1 MYQFF
6 KNKAKSIFPAYLGML
21 MAATILL
28 ATVTELA
35 AQDYEFTLNQRRM
48 GDQIGV
54 EIWAKSLN
62 SGAANLGNMSISVV
76 YNRDFLIPANLS
88 TTAPKNPSNATDSI
102 HYDMELSDPYIT
114 IGSPYTEA
122 VYGFDNLSAQAS
134 DGNNGTGHIWV
145 FQLDVKTLPGTPVG
159 FRPATTGRGS
169 FVGLLKFN
177 IRNHA
182 NIAENSLTG
191 IAFNTNSWL
200 AALAITDIGGNNQTS
215 NSIFTN
221 PGNFTVRGIT
231 LLNPNF
237 SYQAVN
243 RYPEVGYP
251 VLGGKLGYP
260 IYFERSGL
268 NRFGNTNIYGSDTL
282 AFQLA
287 YSLDNGANYTEFGR
301 VTERIATVTSNHNF
315 YVSGEIDSV
324 NQRYITQPNGTALT
338 SGYGGILRTIWK
350 ENEDFSARSEQA
362 RMRIRQLTTTFVG
375 DTISKRTAQSLDSLT
390 RWDVSNGA
398 FVLGR
403 LFFVQL
409 DGTSGYFKTARTYS
423 NATRVTV
430 EAWVNLNSI
439 QAGGSPAVVASSA
452 GSVSPEE
459 GAWMLYL
466 HEGMY
471 PAFRAREIE
480 GRGPGGYIGTVIS
493 PDPLTVTSAVAPLTN
508 AHASNW
514 VHLAGIVEDN
524 LIKLFVNG
532 EEVGRYLNQQAVNI
546 RMMTTNHPIW
556 VGVNPNLGIEA
567 NDYLHAGIKEVKVWR
582 NALTQDELRS
592 HISGVYLPTNTS
604 PLDERTTL
612 ELYYPLQGARAD
624 RGSEEYY
631 QNSITELNFYNSS
644 LPTASSVNESIQY
657 RPDMG
662 HIKLTS
668 PTGGEGIS
676 NLESRTFEVRWV
688 AYGIGSKAP
697 ISPTNKEDLMIQV
710 SRDGG
715 LTWFDAIDNSNPMSY
730 PLDKLEVEASKAIW
744 EPYNNATITNSSDD
758 LQGVINLAG
767 NYSKKV
773 KLRISGVED
782 RNQEGLYNESDFF
795 TVAPNFAF
803 SNLGTTKVRIPENTI
818 LNLTNSTYML
828 EAWIR
833 PYRFPT
839 VQEGYFPIVSKKSDD
854 GNNLDYA
861 LRLLPT
867 GQLQLELSSTTSA
880 GSRIATSS
888 AHPDSLITIPN
899 VIEYDTAWTHVAVFM
914 QLGGQSTVY
923 FYIDGTPQHEGDVT
937 DQLGSGISVDVQS
950 TNPAFL
956 GYEPTGVGAGKTF
969 IGDIK
974 EIRFWN
980 GYPGGQNDAGNA
992 PNSDLTKFIQGALT
1006 VRADEL
1012 GTFAG
1017 NDYTG
1022 NLVAAYIMNGGSFIN
1037 SGIAKSIAAYPTNPA
1052 INAII
1057 SGTDYSYVSTKPYLK
1072 VINPF
1077 YKQRVQRT
1085 SANLTVRWVG
1095 FDYNRNDI
1103 ISFRNGSGGANDADL
1118 DYSIL
1123 GGGGVV
1129 IQPYQFV
1136 ASEAYNP
1143 VYINAMTLPINN
1155 NSYEFIGANNKSQF
1169 AANLNVSVSDPD
1181 INKDSVYNDQGPIAA
1196 ANTNARLR
1204 LSGRATINGYI
1215 VEHING
1221 TNGDDGYMPTLRPE
1235 SPLFTIIPE
1244 SNFTI
1249 RTLLEGYHSGSVTGI
1264 LEDIG
1269 TNSWEF
1275 NDKGLRIDLF
1285 QNNSNSPGIHV
1296 TSAVSEYAYLNNTTA
1311 FDPANRNN
1319 GDNTFANVPF
1329 IFDQIEDGR
1338 YFVKV
1343 SHINHLSV
1351 MSKFAAPFKFAGD
1364 NVTTWPIESG
1374 WDFQN
1379 WNGVAGNVLLAADAA
1394 TDPPTIGTT
1403 YTALGNAATDPNLSA
1418 YATTALIYNDGYLDP
1433 PTSSNP
1439 LAAMV
1444 GGDVYRDGRI
1454 NALDRAKV
1462 VADNGL
1468 AVVASDVTGNG
1479 AVNAAD
1485 RQIVYRNNGKEE
1497 DPSMPVPADLP
1508 GSVKT
1513 DEMDIHTAI
1522 IAGNTMNF
1530 SDLAQ
1535 MFVDSEKNPSTSK
1548 HMNSNFVSKDEN
1560 IFLSGAISYDITALP
1575 KLNNQYVDIAIYA
1588 KNTGGDFGL
1597 GNSTLGVKFEN
1608 SKLKFLELI
1617 NTENVIYN
1625 DRQDLGYFPTF
1636 SSPSLTAKNPI
1647 ADVRCLD
1654 INFDNYKPANKP
1666 GLGLPK
1672 SDTYLGTLRFQRLS
1686 MNDSYFFDWHNIT
1699 VVFTVD
1705 GREVTAEGNFKP
1717 ILPIL
1722 IDKPVTLLYPN
1733 GGENL
1738 AAGRPYVITWTE
1750 PTFIVP
1756 VHVDFSANNGTTWS
1770 RVTASPI
1777 SLAKTSYNWLTP
1789 KINSDKCL
1797 ISLVNAETGSVIDR
1811 SDAVFTLATA
1821 PAIITRPASTDA
1833 VYKGGTND
1841 FIRWEIE
1848 DNVKVKFEFSENGT
1862 SNWVAVTPVVN
1873 SKNQQ
1878 APWILPMVNTK
1889 RAVVR
1894 MVDAESGEVLA
1905 TSQQFRIL
1913 TGSVTI
1919 TSPRGGEKL
1928 QAGVMK
1934 PVRWVYDNVNQ
1945 FDLQLSLDGGNT
1957 WSFIG
1962 NDVKAIAKMLEW
1974 IAPNVNTK
1982 IAHIRAIY
1990 NGDGDLEYS
1999 RTPAFEIMG
2008 ATDVDNASNYGL
2020 SISTITPN
2028 PFNSQ
2033 SYVTFTI
2040 ANDMNVSVELYN
2052 AAGMKVMT
2060 VINNEYLIK
2069 GTNVAVIDGEGLT
2082 SGMYFVRINAN
2093 GLSVV
2098 REMVYIK

>member
-1 MYQFF
+1 MYQLLRYAVS
-6 KNKAKSIFPAYLGML
+6 KVIPKCLGGLLVAMIML
-21 MAATILL
+21 AAAT
-28 ATVTELA
+28 ELT

-48 GDQIGV
+48 GNQIGV
-54 EIWAKSLN
+54 EIWVKSAN
-62 SGAANLGNMSISVV
+62 SSVANLGDMSISVL
-76 YNRDFLIPANLS
+76 YNNLFLLPATLS
-88 TTAPKNPSNATDSI
+88 GTNPSSTTDSI
-102 HYDMELSDPYIT
+102 HYDMDLANPYIT
-114 IGSPYTEA
+114 ITSPYA
-122 VYGFDNLSAQAS
+122 NALYGFDNLAGQAA
-134 DGNNGTGHIWV
+134 DGNNGSGHIYV
-145 FQLDVKTLPGTPVG
+145 FQLDVKTVPGSPAG
-159 FRPATTGRGS
+159 FQPATTDRGT
-169 FVGLLKFN
+169 FIGMLKFN
-177 IRNHA
+177 IINHA
-182 NIAENSLTG
+182 NIFENTLTG
-191 IAFNTNSWL
+191 IAFNQNSWL
-200 AALAITDIGGNNQTS
+200 AALAITDINGNNQTA
-215 NSIFTN
+215 NSTFTN
-221 PGNFTVRGIT
+221 QGNFTVRGVT
-231 LLNPNF
+231 LLNPN
-237 SYQAVN
+237 YPNQAVN
-243 RYPEVGYP
+243 RYPDAGYP
-251 VLGGKLGYP
+251 ILGGNLGYP

-268 NRFGNTNIYGSDTL
+268 DNPAPTNYGNNKFAY
-282 AFQLA
+282 QLS
-287 YSLDNGANYTEFGR
+287 YSLDNGSNYTEFGR
-301 VTERIATVTSNHNF
+301 VAEHNALVVANDN
-315 YVSGEIDSV
+315 YYASGEIDAIG
-324 NQRYITQPNGTALT
+324 QMYITQPDGTILT
-338 SGYGGILRTIWK
+338 SGYGGILRTVWGAN
-350 ENEDFSARSEQA
+350 ENFQYRSEQA
-362 RMRIRQLTTTFVG
+362 MMRIRQIAMTGTGADITLR
-375 DTISKRTAQSLDSLT
+375 SALSLDSLT
-390 RWDVSNGA
+390 RWDVSNNA

-409 DGTSGYFKTARTYS
+409 DGTSGYFKTARTFS

-466 HEGMY
+466 HDGMY

-480 GRGPGGYIGTVIS
+480 GRGTDGYIGTVIS
-493 PDPLTVTSAVAPLTN
+493 ADPLAVTSDAFPLAT

-514 VHLAGIVEDN
+514 VHLAGVVEDN
-524 LIKLFVNG
+524 KVRLYVNG
-532 EEVGRYLNQQAVNI
+532 EEVGRYTNTNAVNI
-546 RMMTTNHPIW
+546 RMLTTNHPIW

-582 NALTQDELRS
+582 NALSQEQIRT
-592 HISGVYLPTNTS
+592 HASGVYMPTDTTVG
-604 PLDERTTL
+604 DERTTL
-612 ELYYPLQGARAD
+612 ELYYPLQGSRSDRANAF
-624 RGSEEYY
+624 YF
-631 QNSITELNFYNSS
+631 QNSITEFNFYNS
-644 LPTASSVNESIQY
+644 ASPMASMVNELINY
-657 RPDMG
+657 RPDRS
-662 HIKLTS
+662 HIRLTS
-668 PTGGEGIS
+668 PIGGEGVS
-676 NLESRTFEVRWV
+676 NLMDRTFDVRWV
-688 AYGIGSKAP
+688 AYGLGSIAP
-697 ISPTNKEDLMIQV
+697 GSEDLLVQV

-715 LTWFDAIDNSNPMSY
+715 LTWFDAIDNDSPAM
-730 PLDKLEVEASKAIW
+730 PLDIVEVEAGKATW
-744 EPYNNATITNSSDD
+744 EPYNNATFTGQDDD
-758 LQGVINLAG
+758 LQGVIDLAG
-767 NYSKKV
+767 NYSKRV
-773 KLRISGVED
+773 KLRISGTED
-782 RNQEGLYNESDFF
+782 RNQNDIYDESGLF

-803 SNLGTTKVRIPENTI
+803 TNLGTAKVRVPNNTT
-818 LNLTNSTYML
+818 LNLTNSNYML

-833 PYRFPT
+833 PFRFPT
-839 VQEGYFPIVSKKSDD
+839 AQEGSFPIVSKKSDD

-867 GQLQLELSSTTSA
+867 GQLQLELSSTTGNA
-880 GSRIATSS
+880 SRIATSS

-899 VIEYDTAWTHVAVFM
+899 VVEYDTAWTHVAVYV
-914 QLGGQSTVY
+914 QLGGTSSVI
-923 FYIDGTPQHEGDVT
+923 FYIDGTPQWTGDLT
-937 DQLGSGISVDVQS
+937 DQLGNDITVNVLSS
-950 TNPAFL
+950 NPAFL
-956 GYEPTGVGAGKTF
+956 GYEPTGVTSGNTF

-992 PNSDLTKFIQGALT
+992 PNSNLTKFIQGALT

-1017 NDYTG
+1017 NDYAQ
-1022 NLVAAYIMNGGSFIN
+1022 NLVAAYILNGGSFVN
-1037 SGIAKSIAAYPTNPA
+1037 NGIMRTVAAYPSNA
-1052 INAII
+1052 DINANI
-1057 SGTDYSYVSTKPYLK
+1057 SGSGYYYTATKPYLK
-1072 VINPF
+1072 VVTPT
-1077 YKQRVQRT
+1077 YKQRVQN
-1085 SANLTVRWVG
+1085 SSENLKVRWVG
-1095 FDYNRNDI
+1095 FDYNRNNLVT
-1103 ISFRNGSGGANDADL
+1103 FRTGAGGANEADL
-1118 DYSIL
+1118 EYSIE
-1123 GGGGVV
+1123 GGGGVI
-1129 IQPYQFV
+1129 IQHYQFV

-1143 VYINAMTLPINN
+1143 IYTNAMSIPVNQN
-1155 NSYEFIGANNKSQF
+1155 MYEFPGTTNKSQY
-1169 AANLNVSVSDPD
+1169 ASVLNVSVADPD
-1181 INKDSVYNDQGPIAA
+1181 LNNDETFDDQGPIAA

-1204 LSGRATINGYI
+1204 LTGRSTINGYM
-1215 VEHING
+1215 VEYING
-1221 TNGDDGYMPTLRPE
+1221 AAGTDGYMPTLRPE
-1235 SPLFTIIPE
+1235 SALFTITPQ

-1249 RTLLEGYHSGSVTGI
+1249 RTLLEGYHDGITNGI
-1264 LEDIG
+1264 LSNLG
-1269 TNSWEF
+1269 TTAWDV
-1275 NDKGLRIDLF
+1275 NDNGLQIDLF
-1285 QNNSNSPGIHV
+1285 QNNSNSPGVHV
-1296 TSAVSEYAYLNNTTA
+1296 ASAFSENAYLNNTTA
-1311 FDPANRNN
+1311 FSTANRNAGN
-1319 GDNTFANVPF
+1319 NTFANVPF
-1329 IFDQIEDGR
+1329 VFDELLDGR

-1351 MSKFAAPFKFAGD
+1351 MSRFAAPFAFSGD
-1364 NVTTWPIESG
+1364 DNTTWDVESG

-1379 WNGVAGNVLLAADAA
+1379 WDGTSGNELSSADAA
-1394 TDPPTIGTT
+1394 TNPPTIGTA
-1403 YTALGNAATDPNLSA
+1403 YTARGNSETDINISA
-1418 YATTALIYNDGYLDP
+1418 YATTALIFNEGQGGGSAALN
-1433 PTSSNP
+1433 S

-1548 HMNSNFVSKDEN
+1548 QMNSNFVSKDEN

-1750 PTFIVP
+1750 PTFTVP